1 MTLKS
6 DSKFKEKVTCG
17 LKHGLRNLVKFHPT
31 TQKYKNFTLM
41 GSFCP
46 KYKKRFELKNTQ

>member
-17 LKHGLRNLVKFHPT
+17 LKHALRNLVKFHPT

>member
-31 TQKYKNFTLM
+31 TQKSKNFTLM
-41 GSFCP
+41 VSFCP